1 MRSSCRKRRNLL
13 VPRSDILRK
22 FQVSSIELENEL
34 LEPLATE
41 PAAEIVTPVTHG
53 LSSRRNTLVRRSLI
67 AADLLS
73 ISAAF
78 LLAFVLFGA
87 ARGASAAFE
96 FRLLLV
102 TLPGWVAVA
111 SVNRLYRQDAERTHH
126 STTDDVPGVV
136 QLVTIGTLLF
146 YGGISIGYGV
156 ALDLGP
162 IAASWVLAVALVCLG
177 RVCARAW
184 YRRRAG
190 YLQRTII
197 IGAGDVGQRLA
208 RKVMHHPEYG
218 IELVGFVDDEPRPK
232 SAQLERLDLLGG
244 PDDLLRI
251 VRDHRIERVMIA
263 FSGAAPE
270 STIAATRALTHHD
283 VRVDVVPRLFDLVS
297 PSMRVDTLEA
307 FPILTMPPARVS
319 RTSDAAKRVLDV
331 IVASI
336 GVVLA
341 APLLAF
347 IAWRVHRDSP
357 GPVLFRQTR
366 LGLDQREFTA
376 FKFRTMRT
384 DVDIAAHKEY
394 IERSMHAGA
403 APAENG
409 LYKLEQRDAVTP
421 SGRWLRR
428 TSMDELPQLFNVLR
442 GEMSIVGPRP
452 CIPYETAHF
461 QAHHFERFGVRP
473 GITGLW
479 QVTARAH
486 STFVEA
492 LDMDVAYARGHSFAL
507 DLQLLLRTPAQL
519 LGRGVTR

>member
-1 MRSSCRKRRNLL
+1 
-13 VPRSDILRK
+13 
-22 FQVSSIELENEL
+22 VSSIELENEL
-34 LEPLATE
+34 LEPCSAAE
-41 PAAEIVTPVTHG
+41 PAGPAVVAGQG
-53 LSSRRNTLVRRSLI
+53 LMLRRRALVRRALI
-67 AADLLS
+67 SADLLA
-73 ISAAF
+73 ITAAF

-96 FRLLLV
+96 FRILLL
-102 TLPGWVAVA
+102 TLPAWVAVA
-111 SVNRLYRQDAERTHH
+111 SVNQLYRQDAERTHH
-126 STTDDVPGVV
+126 PTTDDVVGVIQV
-136 QLVTIGTLLF
+136 ITIGTLLF
-146 YGGISIGYGV
+146 YGGLSIGFAV
-156 ALDLGP
+156 APDLGP
-162 IAASWVLAVALVCLG
+162 VAASWALAIAFVCAG

-197 IGAGDVGQRLA
+197 VGAGDVGQRLA

-218 IELVGFVDDEPRPK
+218 IDLVGFVDDEPRPK
-232 SAQLERLDLLGG
+232 SAGLDRLDMLGG

-251 VRDHRIERVMIA
+251 VQEHRVERVMIA

-270 STIAATRALTHHD
+270 STLAATRALTHHD

-307 FPILTMPPARVS
+307 FPILTLPPARVS

-331 IVASI
+331 VVASI
-336 GVVLA
+336 GVVLT
-341 APLLAF
+341 APLLAY
-347 IAWRVHRDSP
+347 IAWRVRRDSP
-357 GPVLFRQTR
+357 GPSLFRQTR

-376 FKFRTMRT
+376 LKFRTMRT
-384 DVDIAAHKEY
+384 DVDVAAHKAF
-394 IERSMHAGA
+394 IEQSMDAGA
-403 APAENG
+403 APAESG
-409 LYKLEQRDAVTP
+409 LYKLDQRDAVTA
-421 SGRWLRR
+421 SGRWLRK
-428 TSMDELPQLFNVLR
+428 TSLDELPQLFNVLR

>member
-1 MRSSCRKRRNLL
+1 
-13 VPRSDILRK
+13 
-22 FQVSSIELENEL
+22 VSSLELENEL
-34 LEPLATE
+34 LEPRATE
-41 PAAEIVTPVTHG
+41 PAVVQVAAGTRG
-53 LSSRRNTLVRRSLI
+53 ANMRRHTLVRRSLI
-67 AADLLS
+67 ASDLLS

-78 LLAFVLFGA
+78 LLALALFGA
-87 ARGASAAFE
+87 ARGESAVFE
-96 FRLLLV
+96 FRLLLA
-102 TLPGWVAVA
+102 TLPAWLAVA
-111 SVNRLYRQDAERTHH
+111 SVNRLYQQDAERTNH
-126 STTDDVPGVV
+126 STTDDVVGIV

-146 YGGISIGYGV
+146 YGGLALGDGV
-156 ALDLGP
+156 TPDLAP
-162 IAASWVLAVALVCLG
+162 VAASWTLAIALVCLG
-177 RVCARAW
+177 RVIARSW
-184 YRRRAG
+184 YRRQAA

-197 IGAGDVGQRLA
+197 VGAGDVGQRLA

-218 IELVGFVDDEPRPK
+218 IELVGFVDDAPRPK
-232 SAQLERLDLLGG
+232 SAQLDRLDVLGG
-244 PDDLLRI
+244 PADLLRI
-251 VRDHRIERVMIA
+251 VQEHGVERVMIA

-270 STIAATRALTHHD
+270 STLDATRQLAHYN

-307 FPILTMPPARVS
+307 FPILTLPPARVGRSS
-319 RTSDAAKRVLDV
+319 RVAKRVLDLV
-331 IVASI
+331 VASI
-336 GVVLA
+336 GVVVA
-341 APLLAF
+341 APLLAY
-347 IAWRVHRDSP
+347 IAWRVHRDSS

-376 FKFRTMRT
+376 YKFRTMRT
-384 DVDIAAHKEY
+384 DVDVAAHREY
-394 IERSMHAGA
+394 IEQSMNAGA
-403 APAENG
+403 APAESG

-428 TSMDELPQLFNVLR
+428 TSLDELPQLFNVLR

-461 QAHHFERFGVRP
+461 QAHHFERFSVRP

-479 QVTARAH
+479 QVSARAH